1 MNVKSVLRSKIRF
14 LDLPLTL
21 YCNIIKHDK
30 ITKSFYCKWK
40 LGCPVDIQG
49 ILKCNQAREVNWT
62 EDTHF
67 SLLDT

>member
-21 YCNIIKHDK
+21 YCNMIKHDK

-62 EDTHF
+62 EDAHS